1 MLPGAATSGMWVLSF
16 PYELFEGVFEEIAP
30 ELKKRWEQRSRPLPR
45 SVDYAMKHFER
56 VWAVDGSVLEA
67 LFRKLDSLRDC
78 PAGQLA
84 GKICTVIEL
93 GSQLP
98 VQVWF
103 TENAKAHDCH
113 FLQNLL
119 DLVTPH
125 TLLILDRGF
134 YDFEWWSKLIAKG
147 TQFISAAKSN
157 LVYTVI
163 KDLSLT
169 HHLKNR
175 LIEIGTDNQGN
186 PLVQLRLIEIRKGN
200 GWYRYLTSVLEPEI
214 LPPYVIADL
223 YARRWR
229 IEYAFHIVK
238 RLLGL
243 SYLWTGSLNGIK
255 LQIWATWLMY
265 AVLVDLSDA
274 VAEAVQLPL
283 ERISPEMVW
292 RGLYH
297 FNHAYNTGHA
307 TDPVAY
313 LAAPENRDLGVIKTI
328 RKPPRQLDFTPY
340 FSAFS
345 CSSLQKH
352 FLLNLL
358 PIGSDRLALGIW
370 LITTIAAAVLVG
382 YLYAGKSWCQYFCP
396 MAPVQMV
403 FTGPRGLLGSQ
414 AHWQKEKGL
423 TQSTCREVDPK
434 TQQEKSACVGCKSP
448 CMDIDAERSY
458 WDRIVKDDQK
468 FILYGYLGL
477 VFGFYVYYFL

>member
-1 MLPGAATSGMWVLSF
+1 MSHRYSRNPDHIRRRNMPSPDNEAIDQHLKELLSSAVYSQQAYYREMGMRERILTLPLMVAAVVTLIWNQVPSVIELTRMLNRKDLLWAKATKVSRQAVSERFLSF
-16 PYELFEGVFEEIAP
+16 PYELFEGVFEELAP

-134 YDFEWWSKLIAKG
+134 YDFEWWSKLIAEG

-157 LVYTVI
+157 LVYTII

-169 HHLKNR
+169 HHLKDR

-229 IEYAFHIVK
+229 IEDAFHLVK

-345 CSSLQKH
+345 CSS
-352 FLLNLL
+352 
-358 PIGSDRLALGIW
+358 
-370 LITTIAAAVLVG
+370 
-382 YLYAGKSWCQYFCP
+382 
-396 MAPVQMV
+396 
-403 FTGPRGLLGSQ
+403 
-414 AHWQKEKGL
+414 
-423 TQSTCREVDPK
+423 
-434 TQQEKSACVGCKSP
+434 
-448 CMDIDAERSY
+448 
-458 WDRIVKDDQK
+458 
-468 FILYGYLGL
+468 
-477 VFGFYVYYFL
+477 

>member
-1 MLPGAATSGMWVLSF
+1 MPSPDNEAIDQHLKELLSSAVYSQQAYYREMGMRERILTLPLMVAAVVTLIWNQVPSVIELTRMLNRKDLLWAKATKVSRQAVSERFLSF
-16 PYELFEGVFEEIAP
+16 PYELFEGVFEELAP

-134 YDFEWWSKLIAKG
+134 YDFEWWSKLIAEG

-157 LVYTVI
+157 LVYTII

-169 HHLKNR
+169 HHLKDR

-229 IEYAFHIVK
+229 IEDAFHLVK

-345 CSSLQKH
+345 CSS
-352 FLLNLL
+352 
-358 PIGSDRLALGIW
+358 
-370 LITTIAAAVLVG
+370 
-382 YLYAGKSWCQYFCP
+382 
-396 MAPVQMV
+396 
-403 FTGPRGLLGSQ
+403 
-414 AHWQKEKGL
+414 
-423 TQSTCREVDPK
+423 
-434 TQQEKSACVGCKSP
+434 
-448 CMDIDAERSY
+448 
-458 WDRIVKDDQK
+458 
-468 FILYGYLGL
+468 
-477 VFGFYVYYFL
+477 